1 MLADVPLKRID
12 SNPWQTRPIDAEHAR
27 SLADDIRANGL
38 LQPPVARIMRLG
50 LYLVDPAVY
59 GGVLSTLG
67 DEPDARVQLALGH
80 HRLAAYRLLAAEDEE
95 RWGRLP
101 LDVRQLD
108 SYQMALA
115 AWSENEKRRD
125 TNALERAKAIERMSH
140 DFGWTQTAI
149 AEKLGIS
156 RPVVSNSLRLLTL
169 PAEVQ
174 QRIAAGELSERQAMA
189 LVPMFDLPQATLN
202 AYEKGG
208 YAWPKPAD
216 VLKSAGERS
225 SDMLRHDVAQVI
237 EKATNPVD
245 GRWSGHA
252 FEDRY
257 MKATICDA
265 CPETVKTSNGL
276 RCPHKSCFKRK
287 AAAWAELRSAAA
299 SAASGIPI
307 APAEVGWGEYDS
319 LTNVPHPLKI
329 VADGCP
335 NLRLRYV
342 DRIGSAMFAVDGFTD
357 VEIIC
362 LHGKDGKCTCGRAAK
377 AAATRADPDHQAE
390 MAAKKR
396 IDEEIIEPTVAAV
409 LAGLECEHVGVWR
422 SMVAALSFSNRI
434 HDDDDLPTLKQ
445 KLARELAFKSTYEWS
460 DKTNFGQA
468 KEVFEKR
475 LLALGLPAPWATTP
489 LENVKRH
496 WARISGWIEGRRWWQ
511 YDYELNTEALQGNS
525 DNLAQLLADVSQIEP
540 SEETLNLTRQIRL
553 AKATLVDLL
562 SLSARFVISPGQR
575 RSNPRR
581 VCEALL
587 TREVGG
593 IEFEKTLATAQA
605 AELRYALLLSDSA
618 GRTLAIVAR
627 LAEVETEPAG
637 EAIPGL

>member
-1 MLADVPLKRID
+1 MLAEVPLDRID

-27 SLADDIRANGL
+27 SLADDIGANGL
-38 LQPPVARIMRLG
+38 LQPPVARIMLHG
-50 LYLVDPAVY
+50 HLVDPAMY
-59 GGVLSTLG
+59 GGVLPALG
-67 DEPDARVQLALGH
+67 DEPEAKVQLALGH
-80 HRLAAYRLLAAEDEE
+80 HRLAAYRLLAEVDAAQ
-95 RWGRLP
+95 WARLP

-140 DFGWTQTAI
+140 DFGWTQAAI

-169 PAEVQ
+169 PDEVQ
-174 QRIAAGELSERQAMA
+174 TRIAAGEVSERQAMA
-189 LVPMFDLPQATLN
+189 LVPMFDLPKATLN

-208 YAWPKPAD
+208 YGWPKPAD

-225 SDMLRHDVAQVI
+225 SDMLRRDVAQVI

-257 MKATICDA
+257 MKAPTCDA
-265 CPETVKTSNGL
+265 CPETVKSGSGL
-276 RCPHKSCFKRK
+276 RCPHKSCFDRK
-287 AAAWAELRSAAA
+287 AAAWAELRVDAA
-299 SAASGIPI
+299 SAASGIPV
-307 APAEVGWGEYDS
+307 APAEVKWDESES

-329 VADGCP
+329 VADGCQ

-362 LHGKDGKCTCGRAAK
+362 LHGKDGQCTCGRAAK

-396 IDEEIIEPTVAAV
+396 IEKEIVEPAVAAV
-409 LAGLECEHVGVWR
+409 LAGLESEHIGVWR
-422 SMVAALSFSNRI
+422 NLAAALLFGNQI
-434 HDDDDLPTLKQ
+434 KDDDDLPTLKR
-445 KLARELAFKSTYEWS
+445 KLASYLARKNSWEWQ
-460 DKTNFGQA
+460 DKLNFGQA

-475 LLALGLPAPWATTP
+475 LLDLGLPAPWATTP
-489 LENVKRH
+489 LENVQRG
-496 WARISGWIEGRRWWQ
+496 WSRIAGWIEGRRWWK
-511 YDYELNTEALQGNS
+511 YDYEVNTEALQGNS

-540 SEETLNLTRQIRL
+540 SEETRALTRQMSMARV
-553 AKATLVDLL
+553 TLVDLL
-562 SLSARFVISPGQR
+562 AMPSRFDMSTSR
-575 RSNPRR
+575 RSSPRQ

-587 TREVGG
+587 AREVGG

-618 GRTLAIVAR
+618 GRTEALAAR
-627 LAEVETEPAG
+627 LAEVEASAAEMPV
-637 EAIPGL
+637 L